1 MRRWWI
7 LTAAATAFAL
17 AAGIAFGVGFS
28 KGEPESVDEPIGP
41 VTAIEA
47 FDTEVLGSLT
57 QPVVAGKLVGQSVAI
72 VSSPNVTDLMLTDVT
87 QSITQAGGEVSA
99 SVALTEEMLSS
110 NQRQFVESV
119 AQQSNP
125 GMNAEPGVSSY
136 ALAARA
142 LGEAL
147 VNDSAKGETVLRAF
161 AEGNLVTVAQAP
173 TKPATLVLFIG
184 GTTRPDAGE
193 AQIVNELAVE
203 LATMCKG
210 AAISGTSLHSLP
222 RGYIYP
228 VTPGTVSTFDVLD
241 SPTGRS
247 LVSLV
252 LAAEA
257 GDQSGSWGTSRA
269 ANGPVPKI

>member
-28 KGEPESVDEPIGP
+28 QGQPESVEEPVGP
-41 VTAIEA
+41 VTAIEE
-47 FDTEVLGSLT
+47 FDTEALGSLAR
-57 QPVVAGKLVGQSVAI
+57 PVVAGKLAGQTIAI
-72 VSSPNVTDLMLTDVT
+72 ISTPNVTDLMLTDVT
-87 QSITQAGGEVSA
+87 QSINQAGGEVSA
-99 SVALTEEMLSS
+99 SIALTSEMLSS
-110 NQRQFVESV
+110 SQRQFVESV

-125 GMNAEPGVSSY
+125 GASLGSNSSSY

-142 LGEAL
+142 LGEAI

-161 AEGNLVTVAQAP
+161 VEGNLATVVQSP
-173 TKPATLVLFIG
+173 SKPATLVLFIG
-184 GTTRPDAGE
+184 GTARPTAGE

-203 LATMCKG
+203 LATLCKG
-210 AAISGTSLHSLP
+210 AVVSGTSLHSLP
-222 RGYIYP
+222 LGYIYP

-247 LVSLV
+247 LVALV
-252 LAAEA
+252 LAAEV

-269 ANGPVPKI
+269 ANGPVPKL